1 MSHDSL
7 IQALVERSEATERR
21 VAELTASLHNR
32 DRERRN
38 RSDSRDRDHR
48 RRRRDQD
55 RDRYRD

>member
-7 IQALVERSEATERR
+7 LQTLVERSDAYERQLAQLTAQFHRAERR
-21 VAELTASLHNR
+21 
-32 DRERRN
+32 D

-55 RDRYRD
+55 RDRYRN